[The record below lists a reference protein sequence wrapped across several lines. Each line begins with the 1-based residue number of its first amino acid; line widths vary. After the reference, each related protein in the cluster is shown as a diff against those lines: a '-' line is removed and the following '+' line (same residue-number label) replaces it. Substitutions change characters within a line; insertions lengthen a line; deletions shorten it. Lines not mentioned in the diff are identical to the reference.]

1 MEKIQLTEQEINVIK
16 AYNDGKIK
24 NEEQRHSLAAIT
36 DKASKLL
43 DAKTKEVFKYL
54 PDAKPWAY
62 KFGVDPVIWL
72 WQQYQL
78 LNNHVIILTGI
89 EKRMLQL
96 NVTREFDPMTATME
110 ESAATNRVIEMAENL
125 MDELNAYNELDGDLM
140 VWFDNK
146 LKAQSSK

>member
-1 MEKIQLTEQEINVIK
+1 MEKIQLTEQEIKVIK
-16 AYNDGKIK
+16 TYIDGKIE
-24 NEEQRHSLAAIT
+24 NEEQRQTLAAIT

-43 DAKTKEVFKYL
+43 DEKTKEVFKYL

-62 KFGVDPVIWL
+62 KFGVDPVFWL
-72 WQQYQL
+72 WQQHNL
-78 LNNHVIILTGI
+78 LNNGVIILTDM
-89 EKRMLQL
+89 EERMLQQ
-96 NVTREFDPMTATME
+96 NISGEFDPMTATME

>member
-16 AYNDGKIK
+16 AYVDGNIEND
-24 NEEQRHSLAAIT
+24 EQRQALAIIT

-43 DAKTKEVFKYL
+43 DEKTKEVFKYL

-62 KFGVDPVIWL
+62 KSGVDPVFWL

-78 LNNHVIILTGI
+78 SNNHVIILTGI

-96 NVTREFDPMTATME
+96 NVTREFEPMGATE
-110 ESAATNRVIEMAENL
+110 EEAAATNRIIEMADNL
-125 MDELNAYNELDGDLM
+125 MESLDAYNELDGDLM

>member
-1 MEKIQLTEQEINVIK
+1 MEKIQLTEQEIKVIK
-16 AYNDGKIK
+16 TYIDGKIES
-24 NEEQRHSLAAIT
+24 EEQKQALAAIT

-43 DAKTKEVFKYL
+43 DEKTKEVFKYL

-62 KFGVDPVIWL
+62 KSGVDPVFWL

-78 LNNHVIILTGI
+78 FNNHVIILTDI
-89 EKRMLQL
+89 EKRMLHL
-96 NVTREFDPMTATME
+96 NVTREFEPMGATE
-110 ESAATNRVIEMAENL
+110 DESAATNRVIEMAENL

>member
-1 MEKIQLTEQEINVIK
+1 MEKIHLTEQEIKVIK
-16 AYNDGKIK
+16 TYIDGKIE
-24 NEEQRHSLAAIT
+24 NEEQRQTLAAIT

-43 DAKTKEVFKYL
+43 DEKTKEVFKYL

-72 WQQYQL
+72 WQQYNL
-78 LNNHVIILTGI
+78 LENHVIILTDM
-89 EKRMLQL
+89 EERMLQQ
-96 NVTREFDPMTATME
+96 NINGEFDPMTATME
-110 ESAATNRVIEMAENL
+110 EAAATNRIIEMADNL
-125 MDELNAYNELDGDLM
+125 MESLDAYNELDGNLM